1 MRLRNIYII
10 CRDSI
15 ETIDKIAS
23 TQLAGSNSGYS
34 QVTGWKEASRVIVD
48 ELFSI
53 KFLKEKAEELIKCI
67 PEIYRAYDSFKVSN
81 SDWSRISNARRIL
94 RESMADVI
102 GLYESMGLESKE
114 PLGVDIKLPNC
125 KDFAELKKCIDDLD
139 FILYK
144 SPLFRDETEN
154 LEFKTVDVG
163 SLWLTFAV
171 IGAGAVT
178 VSIILNNL
186 AAFLDKCVIVHS
198 HKLTLRQQKVLADT
212 MDMEKKEKE
221 AFLNNLELLYKKQ
234 VATVISDLEKETNKK
249 LQNGEEV
256 GMVEQAFEK
265 MNVLIEKG
273 LQIYSTIESPQEVKA
288 LFEPLEMKY
297 LAVSNGTKL
306 IEEKTEDE

>member
-23 TQLAGSNSGYS
+23 TQLSGNSSGYS

-53 KFLKEKAEELIKCI
+53 KFLKEKAEELIKSV
-67 PEIYRAYDSFKVSN
+67 PEIYRAYDSFKVLN
-81 SDWSRISNARRIL
+81 SDWSKISTARRIL

-125 KDFAELKKCIDDLD
+125 KDFVELKKCIDDLD
-139 FILYK
+139 YILYK

-178 VSIILNNL
+178 TSIILNNL
-186 AAFLDKCVIVHS
+186 AAFIDKCMVVHS
-198 HKLTLRQQKVLADT
+198 HKLTLQQQKLQVET
-212 MDMEKKEKE
+212 MKMEKEKKET
-221 AFLNNLELLYKKQ
+221 FLNNLEQLYKSL
-234 VATVISDLEKETNKK
+234 VDTTVSELMQETQKMP
-249 LQNGEEV
+249 QNGEEI
-256 GMVEQAFEK
+256 GMIEKSIEK
-265 MNVLIEKG
+265 MNALIEKG

-288 LFEPLEMKY
+288 LFAPLEMKY

-306 IEEKTEDE
+306 IEEKDEDK